1 MSTYRLG
8 GHPHQLAA
16 QRSGTA
22 VTLRLVD
29 GPPPAVAPPL
39 PEPPPPVVGDYALIA
54 QLAQGGMSSVYL
66 GQHCT
71 TGARAA
77 IKLPGTPWIGDEA
90 VARRLL
96 TEHTLAHAVHH
107 AGVVRIDEAGRT
119 AAGLPYLVMELL
131 DGENLG
137 ALLDR
142 GPLAI
147 GAAVAIAAQVA
158 DAAAAIHDAGLVHC
172 DLKPDNVMLL
182 YHAGL
187 AGWPAAKVVDFGVAR
202 RAGGALEEIAG
213 TPGYM
218 APEQWAGHVEART
231 DVYALGCTLYELVT
245 GATPFEGSVAEM
257 RAGHC
262 DQLPVPPSAHRE
274 LPEELERLIMRM
286 LAKDLRMRPR
296 MADVARALTELAF
309 AAPPGARLGGDHAS
323 TAAHGAA

>member
-1 MSTYRLG
+1 
-8 GHPHQLAA
+8 
-16 QRSGTA
+16 
-22 VTLRLVD
+22 
-29 GPPPAVAPPL
+29 
-39 PEPPPPVVGDYALIA
+39 
-54 QLAQGGMSSVYL
+54 
-66 GQHCT
+66 
-71 TGARAA
+71 
-77 IKLPGTPWIGDEA
+77 

-96 TEHTLAHAVHH
+96 TEHALAHAVHH
-107 AGVVRIDEAGRT
+107 DGVVRIDHADRT
-119 AAGLPYLVMELL
+119 EAGLPYLVMELL

-147 GAAVAIAAQVA
+147 GAAVAIVAQVA

-182 YHAGL
+182 YRPGL

-202 RAGGALEEIAG
+202 RAGAALEEIAG

-218 APEQWAGHVEART
+218 APEQWAGHVDART

-245 GATPFEGSVAEM
+245 GCTPFEGSVAEL

-262 DQLPVPPSAHRE
+262 DQLPVPPSARRE

-309 AAPPGARLGGDHAS
+309 AAPPGARLDGDHAAIA
-323 TAAHGAA
+323 TPGAA